1 MEYYFTAEKLAVGY
15 DNRPL
20 IENIDFSLKRGE
32 ILTLIGPNGAGKS
45 TILKSIARQLLQ
57 CYKQRKR
64 YHYCI
69 IGLPFILF
77 QIPFYQKNHYTCSS
91 FVTNILEQNGISL
104 FQKHFSLVTPR
115 DFYELEQTETIFEGS
130 LHDFNRK
137 VYLMIGAAYES

>member
-1 MEYYFTAEKLAVGY
+1 MEYYFTAQKLAVGY
-15 DNRPL
+15 DNSPL

-32 ILTLIGPNGAGKS
+32 ILTLVGPNGAGKS